1 MAVSPRPPAETLL
14 GSFGGGWRYAVDPV
28 YRGANARPLAYYLLV
43 SVMLFKVQLD
53 AFHGPLDLLL
63 YLVRKEELEIAE
75 LPLALVT
82 EQYLTFV
89 ELLQRL
95 DVDAV
100 GEFLDVASLLIEI
113 KSRRVL
119 PQAEEAAEEVDEPQE
134 DLVQRLLEFKAYR
147 DAAGRLE
154 ERGAEWRLRR
164 SRIATPARTAP
175 IDPANQPLVGVEL
188 WDLVSAFARVM
199 RDRLAPEPEPTSIV
213 YDETPVHV
221 HMQQIDRRLREIG
234 GESPQSLS
242 FTDLFPEGPI
252 HKSTLIGLFLAVLE
266 LIRYR
271 HALAVQADRY
281 GEIVLS
287 PGPEHLP
294 EGFGELPQQA
304 A

>member
-1 MAVSPRPPAETLL
+1 MQ
-14 GSFGGGWRYAVDPV
+14 
-28 YRGANARPLAYYLLV
+28 
-43 SVMLFKVQLD
+43 FKVQLD

-82 EQYLTFV
+82 EQYLAFV
-89 ELLQRL
+89 DLLQRL

-119 PQAEEAAEEVDEPQE
+119 PQAEEATEEIDEPQE

-164 SRIATPARTAP
+164 TRSAGPP
-175 IDPANQPLVGVEL
+175 SEVSIDPADQPLVGVEL

-199 RDRLAPEPEPTSIV
+199 RERLTA
-213 YDETPVHV
+213 
-221 HMQQIDRRLREIG
+221 
-234 GESPQSLS
+234 
-242 FTDLFPEGPI
+242 
-252 HKSTLIGLFLAVLE
+252 
-266 LIRYR
+266 
-271 HALAVQADRY
+271 
-281 GEIVLS
+281 
-287 PGPEHLP
+287 
-294 EGFGELPQQA
+294 
-304 A
+304 

>member
-1 MAVSPRPPAETLL
+1 
-14 GSFGGGWRYAVDPV
+14 
-28 YRGANARPLAYYLLV
+28 
-43 SVMLFKVQLD
+43 MLFKVQLD

-82 EQYLTFV
+82 QQYLTFV

-119 PQAEEAAEEVDEPQE
+119 PQAEEATEEIDEPQE

-164 SRIATPARTAP
+164 SRIAGPSPQTSVDLA
-175 IDPANQPLVGVEL
+175 DQPLVGVEL

-199 RDRLAPEPEPTSIV
+199 RERLAPEPEPTTIV
-213 YDETPVHV
+213 YDETPVHI
-221 HMQQIDRRLREIG
+221 HMQRIDQRLRELVSV
-234 GESPQSLS
+234 SPGSLQPLP

-271 HALAVQADRY
+271 HALAVQANRY
-281 GEIVLS
+281 GEILLS
-287 PGPEHLP
+287 PGSEPLP
-294 EGFGELPQQA
+294 AGFGELPSKETTA